1 MNNNKDW
8 NLTDSAINS
17 LDPFNTVAIP
27 KSPSFTNPDLVK
39 KMLSV
44 LMSLEAKINFLNQKC
59 DNIQGK
65 MLWTFMKPILST
77 NSLKK
82 CKKISLENLHMN
94 TRKGEAKGGGGV
106 QGCYKNFTLSQVFYF
121 IVRVVILLKQ
131 KLWHIVFPKMFG
143 WLDFIAL

>member
-44 LMSLEAKINFLNQKC
+44 LMSLEAKINFLNQKR

-94 TRKGEAKGGGGV
+94 TRKGETRGGGG
-106 QGCYKNFTLSQVFYF
+106 
-121 IVRVVILLKQ
+121 RLLK
-131 KLWHIVFPKMFG
+131 KFSTLASILFHC
-143 WLDFIAL
+143 